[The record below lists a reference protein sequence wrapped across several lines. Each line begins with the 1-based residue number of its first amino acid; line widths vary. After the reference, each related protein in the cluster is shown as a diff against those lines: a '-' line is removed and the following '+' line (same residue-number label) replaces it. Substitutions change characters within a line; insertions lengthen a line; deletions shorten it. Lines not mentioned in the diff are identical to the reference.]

1 MTSQAG
7 APDPITIFEKAARRV
22 QEIMAGIRQDQG
34 DDATPCTEWNVRD
47 VMNHVIGGAEV
58 LAGSLEGN
66 IPEGVGGVSPV
77 SSYLGAMNVAK
88 LAQAYADET
97 ARALAAVQMPG
108 AMESA
113 TPGGMMTVPQFL
125 IAMATDHIIHGW
137 DLARATGQDDTLD
150 AEVVE
155 VAYGMMTSPEGSM
168 FVDMGRQMGFVGPA
182 VAVPDSASVQDKLV
196 ARMGRQ
202 P

>member
-7 APDPITIFEKAARRV
+7 APDPITIFEKASLRV

-34 DDATPCTEWNVRD
+34 HDATPCTEWNVLD
-47 VMNHVIGGAEV
+47 VMNHIIGGAEV

-77 SSYLGAMNVAK
+77 SSYSGEEDVSK
-88 LAQAYADET
+88 LAEAYADESARVLT
-97 ARALAAVQMPG
+97 AANQPG
-108 AMESA
+108 AMEAA

-137 DLARATGQDDTLD
+137 DLARATGQTMRL
-150 AEVVE
+150 
-155 VAYGMMTSPEGSM
+155 MPTWCRSHT
-168 FVDMGRQMGFVGPA
+168 R
-182 VAVPDSASVQDKLV
+182 
-196 ARMGRQ
+196 
-202 P
+202 